1 MALNIDQLLTNA
13 LDVTNAPAFRDLSF
27 LAPLESLVDG
37 LNNEAA
43 LNKIGGQFH
52 AARLTDLLANRLRL
66 EQWIER
72 SPEILDEEILSP
84 IVVIGLPRT
93 GTTMLHRSIAADEQ
107 LLAPLW
113 YEVRQP
119 SPLNDCFEQEDDR
132 IPIAQ
137 AEVAAMLEA
146 SPELAAIHP
155 MDPVAADEEIMLL
168 EHAFMSTVPECYG
181 FMPDYGDRLYEQD
194 QSAAYEYLYLQL
206 QFLQWQ
212 KRRKGLAGKRWLLK
226 TPHHLHYPEHLF
238 ARFPDAVVIQT
249 HRHPIEVI
257 PSYGSMMSALASP
270 FTNELD
276 PVAMAQHW
284 AKKWQLGLAKTRA
297 FRDNGHDD
305 RYLDLWFK
313 DSVNDPESTIRRI
326 YEFTGQTLTE
336 AALTEMARWREMNAR
351 ENRPEHHYQ
360 LSDYGFTSSG
370 IEDQFEDYISR
381 HVES

>member
-1 MALNIDQLLTNA
+1 VLNTDQLVTKALEVANA
-13 LDVTNAPAFRDLSF
+13 SAFSDLRF
-27 LAPLESLVDG
+27 LPPLESLIEG
-37 LNNEAA
+37 LNTEAA
-43 LNKIGGQFH
+43 LNEIGRQFH
-52 AARLTDLLANRLRL
+52 TARLIDLLANRLRL

-72 SPEILDEEILSP
+72 YPEILEEEILSP

-93 GTTMLHRSIAADEQ
+93 GTTMLHRSIAADDQ

-119 SPLNDCFEQEDDR
+119 SPLNDDFEQEDDR

-181 FMPDYGDRLYEQD
+181 FMPKYGDNLYNQD
-194 QSAAYEYLYLQL
+194 QSAGYNYLYLQL

-212 KRRKGLAGKRWLLK
+212 KRRKGLTGTRWLLK

-249 HRHPIEVI
+249 HRHPLEVI

-270 FTNELD
+270 FTDKLD

-284 AKKWQLGLAKTRA
+284 ANKWQVGLAKTRE
-297 FRDNGHDD
+297 FRDNGHDHH
-305 RYLDLWFK
+305 YLDLWFQ
-313 DSVNDPESTIRRI
+313 R
-326 YEFTGQTLTE
+326 
-336 AALTEMARWREMNAR
+336 
-351 ENRPEHHYQ
+351 
-360 LSDYGFTSSG
+360 
-370 IEDQFEDYISR
+370 
-381 HVES
+381 

>member
-1 MALNIDQLLTNA
+1 MLNTDQLVTNA
-13 LDVTNAPAFRDLSF
+13 LEVVKTSAFRDLSF
-27 LAPLESLVDG
+27 LEPLESLVGG
-37 LNNEAA
+37 LNTEAA
-43 LNKIGGQFH
+43 LNELGRQFH

-66 EQWIER
+66 EKWTER
-72 SPEILDEEILSP
+72 HPEILDEEILSP

-93 GTTMLHRSIAADEQ
+93 GTTMLHRSIAADDQ

-119 SPLNDCFEQEDDR
+119 SPLNDNFVQEDAR

-181 FMPDYGDRLYEQD
+181 FMPEYGDNLYTQD
-194 QSAAYEYLYLQL
+194 QSAAYDYLYLQL
-206 QFLQWQ
+206 QCLQWQ
-212 KRRKGLAGKRWLLK
+212 KRKKGLTGTRWLLK
-226 TPHHLHYPEHLF
+226 TPHHLHYPEYLF

-270 FTNELD
+270 FTDELD

-284 AKKWQLGLAKTRA
+284 ANKWQVGLAKTRE

-313 DSVNDPESTIRRI
+313 DSVSDPEATIRRI
-326 YEFTGQTLTE
+326 YEFTGQNLTD
-336 AALTEMARWREMNAR
+336 AALAEMARWREMNAR
-351 ENRPEHHYQ
+351 ENRPEHHYR
-360 LSDYGFTSSG
+360 LADYGFTTGG
-370 IEDQFEDYISR
+370 IEDQFGEYISR
-381 HVES
+381 HAQE